1 MGRGGTKFESEA
13 IGNRDGRQ
21 KKGPSLKDLKK
32 EMETFQKT
40 GKHPA
45 LDGRDQHVLPTLPV
59 RDPNRPHVFFAFSS
73 GKADLGRVL
82 VEVFEPE
89 LPITCRTF
97 LNRCNP
103 GAANSF
109 KGTKVHRV
117 VQNYALHAGISKG
130 HKSYQQRRNEYLL
143 HVQPGL
149 VSLSIS
155 GDAFAI
161 SFDRALTM
169 DDTHQVVGRV
179 HGEASMKVV
188 ERLNTTAVG
197 LNDEPVQAMRVSDCG
212 PTDSQG
218 NYDPL
223 LAGSRRKENAD
234 EAAARLRAEEADA
247 RAAVGDALEKGL
259 APKREL
265 EAPNK
270 DQGGGKRR
278 KPALVSESEDS
289 LSSSDD
295 GVSS

>member
-13 IGNRDGRQ
+13 IGIRAGRQ

-45 LDGRDQHVLPTLPV
+45 LEGRDAHVLPTLPV
-59 RDPNRPHVFFAFSS
+59 RDPNRPHVFLSFAS

-117 VQNYALHAGISKG
+117 LQNYALHAGISKG
-130 HKSYQQRRNEYLL
+130 HKSCQQRRSEFLL

-149 VSLSIS
+149 VSLSNS

-169 DDTHQVVGRV
+169 DDTHQVIGRV
-179 HGEASMKVV
+179 HGEDSMRVV

-223 LAGSRRKENAD
+223 LAGSRRKESAD
-234 EAAARLRAEEADA
+234 EAAARLREEEAEA
-247 RAAVGDALEKGL
+247 RAAVGDALATAL

-265 EAPNK
+265 ENSKK
-270 DQGGGKRR
+270 DQRGGKRR
-278 KPALVSESEDS
+278 KPVLVSDSEDS
-289 LSSSDD
+289 LSSSD
-295 GVSS
+295 GEAST